1 MKVVLLGTKGL
12 GVDICERV
20 ARHLKSLGKVSDY
33 VVTDKT
39 VELIFNGEKVVVEFR
54 DFAEVLG
61 DLPLDDLKAFWRSV
75 WEKVYDGSVELYDDE
90 KAVLRSL

>member
-1 MKVVLLGTKGL
+1 MKVVLLGTKDL

-20 ARHLKSLGKVSDY
+20 ARHLKSLGKIKDY
-33 VVTDKT
+33 IVTDKT
-39 VELIFNGEKVVVEFR
+39 VELIFNGEEVVVEFK

-61 DLPLDDLKAFWRSV
+61 DLSAEDLKAFWRSV
-75 WEKVYDGSVELYDDE
+75 WEKVHDGSVELYDDE